1 MSVQDEVDMS
11 AILAGSSS
19 FVCRTFNKHFAT
31 LGGDPCKCSTLVGAS
46 DTDDSDTTDSD
57 GELFSR

>member
-1 MSVQDEVDMS
+1 MS

-19 FVCRTFNKHFAT
+19 FVQCRTFNEHFAT
-31 LGGDPCKCSTLVGAS
+31 LAGDPFKSSTLVGAS
-46 DTDDSDTTDSD
+46 DTDDSDSSDSTDSD